1 MSNQRCSCGLPL
13 TPFALRGQDYA
24 THGIE
29 YWGAVTLHF
38 VTAQFKDVQRVMD
51 GDTPEHDVINAAGKR
66 YFGDHGVPDPP
77 PLSRAQRA
85 IDSQIVRIGWTAYQ
99 LRRWLLKVY
108 GVGTIRD
115 LSDDQAERA
124 VVVLGAYPTAN
135 PDWEQIAP

>member
-1 MSNQRCSCGLPL
+1 
-13 TPFALRGQDYA
+13 
-24 THGIE
+24 
-29 YWGAVTLHF
+29 
-38 VTAQFKDVQRVMD
+38 
-51 GDTPEHDVINAAGKR
+51 
-66 YFGDHGVPDPP
+66 
-77 PLSRAQRA
+77 
-85 IDSQIVRIGWTAYQ
+85 VRIGWTAYQ